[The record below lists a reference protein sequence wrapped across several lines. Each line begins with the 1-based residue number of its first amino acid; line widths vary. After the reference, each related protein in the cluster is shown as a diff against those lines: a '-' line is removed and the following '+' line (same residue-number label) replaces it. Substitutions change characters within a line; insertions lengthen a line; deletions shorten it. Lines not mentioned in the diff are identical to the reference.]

1 MRYFFT
7 FLFIVSSNFIYS
19 QVIVNTESSL
29 SEFDSNG
36 TAVIDVEA
44 DGRSG
49 NVNIFELNT
58 SLQLGLKKN
67 KNLFRLIFGNEY
79 VREDNEKV
87 VNDLMGQFRYNFYY
101 KDYDSFFSFIQLQ
114 KSFSLSLDQ
123 RFLLGGGWRKRIS
136 DKNSKGYFDFAFG
149 AFYEKENYPS
159 FENIPSFDKENLR
172 LTLNIYNKIYLQDN
186 LSIINTIYS
195 QWKSSD
201 LNDFR
206 LFHESQLILNLKKF
220 NIYISYELRRQNI
233 TYIPIE
239 KNDSNYTLGFNF
251 TL

>member
-1 MRYFFT
+1 MRYLFT

-101 KDYDSFFSFIQLQ
+101 KNYDSFFSFIQL
-114 KSFSLSLDQ
+114 
-123 RFLLGGGWRKRIS
+123 RKRIS
-136 DKNSKGYFDFAFG
+136 DKQSRGYFDFALG

>member
-1 MRYFFT
+1 
-7 FLFIVSSNFIYS
+7 
-19 QVIVNTESSL
+19 
-29 SEFDSNG
+29 
-36 TAVIDVEA
+36 
-44 DGRSG
+44 
-49 NVNIFELNT
+49 
-58 SLQLGLKKN
+58 
-67 KNLFRLIFGNEY
+67 
-79 VREDNEKV
+79 
-87 VNDLMGQFRYNFYY
+87 MGQFRYNFYY

-136 DKNSKGYFDFAFG
+136 DKNSRGYFDFALG

-206 LFHESQLILNLKKF
+206 LFHESQLKKF

>member
-1 MRYFFT
+1 MRCFFT
-7 FLFIVSSNFIYS
+7 FLFIVGSNFTYS

-36 TAVIDVEA
+36 TAVFDVEA

-101 KDYDSFFSFIQLQ
+101 KNHDSFFSFIQLQ

-136 DKNSKGYFDFAFG
+136 DKNTRGYFDFAIG
-149 AFYEKENYPS
+149 AFYEKENYPT
-159 FENIPSFDKENLR
+159 FENIPSFEKENLR

-201 LNDFR
+201 LDDFR